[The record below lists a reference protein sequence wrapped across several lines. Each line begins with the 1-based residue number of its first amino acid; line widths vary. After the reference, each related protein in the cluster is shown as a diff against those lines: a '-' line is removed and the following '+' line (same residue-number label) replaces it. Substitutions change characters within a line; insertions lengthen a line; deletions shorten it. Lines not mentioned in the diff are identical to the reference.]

1 MKKLIQFTCNKI
13 GIYQAKNSH
22 IHLGNET
29 VKQMISTEKLAGIHT
44 FDSSQKAGSENQV
57 SSTITSGVRVFPLNI
72 VATMEDVTTTLL
84 MEGTFVH
91 DLRTLSV
98 PFTAGSINST

>member
-1 MKKLIQFTCNKI
+1 M
-13 GIYQAKNSH
+13 
-22 IHLGNET
+22 
-29 VKQMISTEKLAGIHT
+29 KQMISTEKLAGIHT

-72 VATMEDVTTTLL
+72 AATMEDVTTTLL
-84 MEGTFVH
+84 IEGTFVH

>member
-1 MKKLIQFTCNKI
+1 M
-13 GIYQAKNSH
+13 
-22 IHLGNET
+22 
-29 VKQMISTEKLAGIHT
+29 KQMISTEKLAGILT